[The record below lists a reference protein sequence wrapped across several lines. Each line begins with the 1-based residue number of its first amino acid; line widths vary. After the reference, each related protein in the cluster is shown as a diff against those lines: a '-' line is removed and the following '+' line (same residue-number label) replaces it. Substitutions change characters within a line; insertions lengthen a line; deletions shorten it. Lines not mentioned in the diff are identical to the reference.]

1 MIRDLPCGGTPMIL
15 RLSTRRFF
23 CDQLDCRQRIFAEQ
37 LPELAVRRARGTRRL
52 CQTLI
57 RVGLECGGEPGR
69 RLGAQMGITTSG
81 DTILRRLR
89 TMPPGQAQAGRVI
102 GVDDFAFRRGQRYG
116 TLIIDHESGR
126 VIDLLADRTGASL
139 EAWLAARPLLPAVVT
154 RDRSGVYAKAIT
166 AAAPDAVQVADRWHL
181 LANSREAIVRLLD
194 RHHPAI
200 AKAMA
205 VVRSGTCEPAST
217 DSAINPPGPESS
229 PPAENLPAEPPPL
242 AWPSAAQQHSSERRA
257 KRIARYQ
264 QVLELDRQGHGQ
276 RAIMRELK
284 MGRRQVLKLLGAG
297 RFPERAKRH
306 HVKQVDHY
314 TEQLRARWAEGVRN
328 ARELTRS
335 IRTLGY
341 TGGHDM
347 VRRCVA
353 SWRTPMERMR
363 LCGSKPRPRL
373 PIPLRLQRPSSLR
386 LSWLLVKDDMD
397 LRPGESELIAE
408 LRKTSEPIRVGS
420 ELARSFGQVVR
431 TRDLAALD
439 AWIGSALGSGSPKEM
454 SGFAEGLVRNWTEV
468 KAAMELPW
476 SNGRT
481 EGHVNRL
488 KLIKR
493 KMYGRAKLDLL
504 RIRATGSGP

>member
-1 MIRDLPCGGTPMIL
+1 MIL
-15 RLSTRRFF
+15 QFWTRRFF
-23 CDQLDCRQRIFAEQ
+23 CDALDCRQRIFAEQ
-37 LPELAVRRARGTRRL
+37 LPEVAVHRARGTRRL
-52 CQTLI
+52 SQTLI
-57 RVGLECGGEPGR
+57 RLGMECGGEPGR
-69 RLGAQMGITTSG
+69 RLGATMGIMTSG

-89 TMPPGQAQAGRVI
+89 TMPPGQGQAGRVI

-126 VIDLLADRTGASL
+126 VVDLLADRTSASL
-139 EAWLAARPLLPAVVT
+139 EAWLAARPLLPGVVT
-154 RDRSGVYAKAIT
+154 RDRSAVYAKAIT

-181 LANSREAIVRLLD
+181 LANSREAIVRLLE

-200 AKAMA
+200 TKEMA
-205 VVRSGTCEPAST
+205 VVRSGPCEPASI
-217 DSAINPPGPESS
+217 DSAPNPPGPELS
-229 PPAENLPAEPPPL
+229 PPAGNPAAGPPPP
-242 AWPSAAQQHSSERRA
+242 ASPSSAQQQSSERRA
-257 KRIARYQ
+257 KRVARYQ
-264 QVLELDRQGHGQ
+264 QVLELNRQGHGQ

-284 MGRRQVLKLLGAG
+284 MGRRQLLKLLGAG
-297 RFPERAKRH
+297 GFPERAKRH

-314 TEQLRARWAEGVRN
+314 IEQLRARWAQGVRN
-328 ARELTRS
+328 ARELTRY

-341 TGGHDM
+341 SGGHDM

-353 SWRTPMERMR
+353 SWRTPMERIR

-373 PIPLRLQRPSSLR
+373 PIPLKLQRPSSHR

-397 LRPGESELIAE
+397 LRAGESELVAE

-420 ELARSFGQVVR
+420 ELARSFRQVVR
-431 TRDLAALD
+431 TRDVTALN
-439 AWIGSALGSGSPKEM
+439 AWIESALRATSPKEM
-454 SGFAEGLVRNWTEV
+454 NGFADGLVRNWTEV